1 MTTKPTP
8 PPSSL
13 NIFQALTIVI
23 ALITTGAISF
33 LGGMVYERQQG
44 LAYSDDFDVFWEAWD
59 FIDEEYYKEPPDI
72 QDRVYGSISGIIQTL
87 DDPYTN
93 VSPPV
98 QAEESR
104 ETIAG
109 KFGGIG
115 AYVSLTADGEPVIV
129 EVIQD
134 RCIAETPASK
144 AGLQPND
151 VIRAIDGQPAPLNN
165 TDEVVDLIKGDP
177 GTDVVL
183 TLYRPAV
190 DETLDVTIRREA
202 IEQITVLDNM
212 YYENNI
218 GYLRLALFNGVAT
231 KQMICKLEA
240 LLEQNPS
247 AIILDLRG
255 NGGGLL
261 SEAISVADLFL
272 SKGTVVTQRDR
283 KGNEESLSADD
294 GDMGEKIPLVV
305 LMDHSSASASEVVA
319 GALQDYGRAILVGEQ
334 SFGKGSVQLVHKL
347 SDGGEL
353 RVTAAAWYTPNNRLI
368 HGEGLTPDIIVPTPH
383 IDEQGNDA
391 ALNAAL
397 EYIREEYDL
406 AVPPIIG

>member
-13 NIFQALTIVI
+13 NVFQALTIVV
-23 ALITTGAISF
+23 ALITTGTVSF

-44 LAYSDDFDVFWEAWD
+44 LAYSDDFEVFWEAWD
-59 FIDEEYYKEPPDI
+59 FIDQEYYKEPPEI
-72 QDRVYGSISGIIQTL
+72 QDRVYGSIKGIIQTL

-98 QAEESR
+98 LAEESR

-115 AYVSLTADGEPVIV
+115 AYVSLTAEGEPVIV

-144 AGLQPND
+144 AGLQSND
-151 VIRAIDGQPAPLNN
+151 VIRAIDGQPAPLND
-165 TDEVVDLIKGDP
+165 TDKVVDLIKGDP

-183 TLYRPAV
+183 TLYRTAN
-190 DETLDVTIRREA
+190 DETLDITIRREA
-202 IEQITVLDNM
+202 IEQITVLDNL
-212 YYENNI
+212 YYEDSV

-272 SKGTVVTQRDR
+272 GKGVVVTQRDR

-294 GDMGEKIPLVV
+294 GDMGEDIPLVV
-305 LMDHSSASASEVVA
+305 LIDHGSASASEVVA

-368 HGEGLTPDIIVPTPH
+368 HGEGLTPDIVVPTPH

-406 AVPPIIG
+406 AVPSIIG

>member
-23 ALITTGAISF
+23 ALITTGAVSF

-44 LAYSDDFDVFWEAWD
+44 LAYSDDFEVFWEAWD

-72 QDRVYGSISGIIQTL
+72 QDRVYGSINGIIQTL

-93 VSPPV
+93 ISQPV

-115 AYVSLTADGEPVIV
+115 AYVSLTDEGEPVIV
-129 EVIQD
+129 EVIRD

-183 TLYRPAV
+183 TLYRPTV
-190 DETLDVTIRREA
+190 NETLDVTIRREA

-240 LLEQNPS
+240 LLERNPS

-272 SKGTVVTQRDR
+272 SKGTVVTQRNR

-305 LMDHSSASASEVVA
+305 LMDHGSASASEVVA